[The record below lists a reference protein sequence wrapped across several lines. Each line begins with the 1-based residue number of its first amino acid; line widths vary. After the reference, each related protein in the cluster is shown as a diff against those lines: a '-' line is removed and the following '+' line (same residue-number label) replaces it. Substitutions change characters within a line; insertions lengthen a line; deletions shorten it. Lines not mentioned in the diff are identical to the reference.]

1 MQIAPINAAFSA
13 ANRWW
18 RANTKEVGRVNEGM
32 ANIRKRAFFF
42 VGCGKRILEGEQT
55 FKAEMARVF

>member
-1 MQIAPINAAFSA
+1 MQMAPINAASSA
-13 ANRWW
+13 ASRRWW
-18 RANTKEVGRVNEGM
+18 ANAKGVGRVNEGM